1 MKKETG
7 LSYKWIVL
15 IVASVGS
22 LMGPLDSTIVSV
34 SMPSISDALQMDYAQ
49 TLWVPTAYLV
59 TIASI
64 LLIIGRVSDIFGKK
78 KIYISGFA
86 IFAVGSLL
94 CSLAQS
100 GEQLIS
106 FRVIQGI
113 GASFIMT
120 SGTALVSAAFPPGEQ
135 GRALGLNVMA
145 VYLGLAIGPPLGGIL
160 TQSFGWHSI
169 FLVNVPIAII
179 TIALAVWKLNECE
192 ILDKKVSFDI
202 SGAIAFAVG
211 LITILLGLTLG
222 NTDGWLSANV
232 LILVI
237 ISIVSF
243 VMFIRIEQK
252 KGENGLFDLR
262 LFTKNRLFAA
272 ANFSA
277 FLNYTA
283 YYGSTF
289 VISFYLQRVL
299 GIDIGTTGL
308 ILLAMPLI
316 MCIISPISGSLSDKV
331 GSRTLATLGMIIMA
345 VGLFLISTLDM
356 NTSIAIVVIYLVILG
371 IGMGMFSSPNTSA
384 VMKSVREDK
393 TGVASGMLSTMRTV
407 GQSLS
412 LVLMGSVMAI
422 VTSSAL
428 VSSVF
433 MGGSSSVDNAEFIT
447 GMSAAL
453 KVSALIALI
462 GAASSTLR
470 GKVETETEYEMSC
483 PK

>member
-1 MKKETG
+1 
-7 LSYKWIVL
+7 
-15 IVASVGS
+15 
-22 LMGPLDSTIVSV
+22 
-34 SMPSISDALQMDYAQ
+34 MPSISDALQMDYAQ

-202 SGAIAFAVG
+202 SGAIA
-211 LITILLGLTLG
+211 IC
-222 NTDGWLSANV
+222 
-232 LILVI
+232 
-237 ISIVSF
+237 
-243 VMFIRIEQK
+243 R
-252 KGENGLFDLR
+252 R
-262 LFTKNRLFAA
+262 LD
-272 ANFSA
+272 
-277 FLNYTA
+277 
-283 YYGSTF
+283 YYPA
-289 VISFYLQRVL
+289 
-299 GIDIGTTGL
+299 GIDTWKYRWM
-308 ILLAMPLI
+308 AFCKCPDFSYHFNS
-316 MCIISPISGSLSDKV
+316 IICNVYPD
-331 GSRTLATLGMIIMA
+331 RTE
-345 VGLFLISTLDM
+345 
-356 NTSIAIVVIYLVILG
+356 
-371 IGMGMFSSPNTSA
+371 
-384 VMKSVREDK
+384 KRREW
-393 TGVASGMLSTMRTV
+393 T
-407 GQSLS
+407 
-412 LVLMGSVMAI
+412 I
-422 VTSSAL
+422 
-428 VSSVF
+428 
-433 MGGSSSVDNAEFIT
+433 
-447 GMSAAL
+447 
-453 KVSALIALI
+453 
-462 GAASSTLR
+462 
-470 GKVETETEYEMSC
+470 
-483 PK
+483 

>member
-222 NTDGWLSANV
+222 NSDGWLSANV

-237 ISIVSF
+237 ISIISF

-308 ILLAMPLI
+308 ILLAMPLV

-345 VGLFLISTLDM
+345 VGLFLISTLGM

-384 VMKSVREDK
+384 VMKSVRKDK

>member
-1 MKKETG
+1 MKKETR

-237 ISIVSF
+237 ISIISF

-308 ILLAMPLI
+308 ILLAMPLV

-345 VGLFLISTLDM
+345 VGLFLISTLGM

-384 VMKSVREDK
+384 VMKSVRKDK

>member
-237 ISIVSF
+237 ISIISF

-308 ILLAMPLI
+308 ILLAMPLV

-345 VGLFLISTLDM
+345 VGLFLISTLGM

-384 VMKSVREDK
+384 VMKSVRKDK

>member
-237 ISIVSF
+237 ISIISF

-308 ILLAMPLI
+308 ILLAMPLV

-345 VGLFLISTLDM
+345 VGLFLISTLGM

-384 VMKSVREDK
+384 VMKSVRKDK

-462 GAASSTLR
+462 GASSSTLR

>member
-237 ISIVSF
+237 I
-243 VMFIRIEQK
+243 
-252 KGENGLFDLR
+252 R

-384 VMKSVREDK
+384 VMKSVRKDK

>member
-237 ISIVSF
+237 ISIISF

-384 VMKSVREDK
+384 VMKSVRKDK

>member
-384 VMKSVREDK
+384 VMKSVRKDK

-407 GQSLS
+407 GQSPS

>member
-237 ISIVSF
+237 ISIISF
-243 VMFIRIEQK
+243 VMFIQIEQK

-308 ILLAMPLI
+308 ILLAMPLV

-345 VGLFLISTLDM
+345 VGLFLISTLGM
-356 NTSIAIVVIYLVILG
+356 NTSIAIVVVYLVILG

-384 VMKSVREDK
+384 VMKSVRKDK

>member
-237 ISIVSF
+237 ISIISF

-308 ILLAMPLI
+308 ILLAMPLV
-316 MCIISPISGSLSDKV
+316 MCIISPITGSLSDKV

-345 VGLFLISTLDM
+345 VGLFLISTLGM

-384 VMKSVREDK
+384 VMKSVRKDK

>member
-59 TIASI
+59 TITSI

-237 ISIVSF
+237 ISIISF

-308 ILLAMPLI
+308 ILLAMPLV

-345 VGLFLISTLDM
+345 VGLFLISTLGM

-384 VMKSVREDK
+384 VMKSVRKDK

>member
-237 ISIVSF
+237 ISIISF

-308 ILLAMPLI
+308 ILLAMPLV

-345 VGLFLISTLDM
+345 VGLFLISTLGM

-384 VMKSVREDK
+384 VMKSVRMVWHQECCPQC
-393 TGVASGMLSTMRTV
+393 VQL
-407 GQSLS
+407 
-412 LVLMGSVMAI
+412 
-422 VTSSAL
+422 
-428 VSSVF
+428 
-433 MGGSSSVDNAEFIT
+433 DNH
-447 GMSAAL
+447 
-453 KVSALIALI
+453 
-462 GAASSTLR
+462 
-470 GKVETETEYEMSC
+470 
-483 PK
+483 

>member
-1 MKKETG
+1 MRKESG
-7 LSYKWIVL
+7 LSYKWMVL
-15 IVASVGS
+15 LIASIGS

-34 SMPSISDALQMDYAQ
+34 SMPAISDALQMDYAQ

-59 TIASI
+59 AIASI
-64 LLIIGRVSDIFGKK
+64 LLIVGRVSDIIGKK
-78 KIYISGFA
+78 KIYIGGFA

-94 CSLAQS
+94 CSLAQT
-100 GEQLIS
+100 GEQLIV
-106 FRVIQGI
+106 FRVLQGI
-113 GASFIMT
+113 GAAFIMT
-120 SGTALVSAAFPPGEQ
+120 SGTALVSAAFPPREQ

-145 VYLGLAIGPPLGGIL
+145 IYLGLAIGPPLGGVL

-169 FLVNVPIAII
+169 FLVSVPIAVV
-179 TIALAVWKLNECE
+179 TIALALWKLDECE
-192 ILDKKVSFDI
+192 LVDRCGSFDI
-202 SGAIAFAVG
+202 GGAATFAVG
-211 LITILLGLTLG
+211 LVTILLALTLG
-222 NTDGWLSANV
+222 DIDGWLSLKV
-232 LILVI
+232 IGLLI
-237 ISIVSF
+237 ISAVSF
-243 VMFIRIEQK
+243 ALFILIERK
-252 KGENGLFDLR
+252 KGEDGLFDLR

-316 MCIISPISGSLSDKV
+316 MCVISPLSGILSDKV
-331 GSRTLATLGMIIMA
+331 GSRTLSSLGMLIMA
-345 VGLFLISTLDM
+345 AGLFLISTL
-356 NTSIAIVVIYLVILG
+356 NTETSVSMVVVYLLILG
-371 IGMGMFSSPNTSA
+371 AGMGIFSSPNTSA
-384 VMKSVREDK
+384 VMRSVSKDK

-412 LVLMGSVMAI
+412 LVLMGAVMSI

-433 MGGSSSVDNAEFIT
+433 MGGSSAVDNAEFIV

-453 KVSALIALI
+453 KVSGLIALL
-462 GAASSTLR
+462 GALTSTLR
-470 GKVETETEYEMSC
+470 GKTELEEECEVAFS
-483 PK
+483 K

>member
-15 IVASVGS
+15 IVASIGS

-78 KIYISGFA
+78 KIYVSGFA
-86 IFAVGSLL
+86 VFAVGSLL

-100 GEQLIS
+100 GEQLIA
-106 FRVIQGI
+106 FRIIQGI
-113 GASFIMT
+113 GAAFIMT

-145 VYLGLAIGPPLGGIL
+145 VYLGLAMGPPLGGIL

-169 FLVNVPIAII
+169 FLVNVPIAVI
-179 TIALAVWKLNECE
+179 TIILAVWKLDECE

-202 SGAIAFAVG
+202 SGAAAFAVG
-211 LITILLGLTLG
+211 LIAILLALTLG
-222 NTDGWLSANV
+222 NTDGWLSASV
-232 LILVI
+232 IILILISI
-237 ISIVSF
+237 ISFIL
-243 VMFIRIEQK
+243 FIRIEQK
-252 KGENGLFDLR
+252 KGDNGLFDLK
-262 LFTKNRLFAA
+262 LFTKNHLFAA

-277 FLNYTA
+277 FLNYTS

-289 VISFYLQRVL
+289 IISFYLQRVL
-299 GIDIGTTGL
+299 GVDIGTTGL
-308 ILLAMPLI
+308 ILLAMPLV
-316 MCIISPISGSLSDKV
+316 MCIISPISGNLSDKI
-331 GSRTLATLGMIIMA
+331 GSRTLATIGMIIMA
-345 VGLFLISTLDM
+345 AGLFLISTLDT
-356 NTSIAIVVIYLVILG
+356 NTSISTVVIYLIILG
-371 IGMGMFSSPNTSA
+371 VGMGIFSSPNTSA
-384 VMKSVREDK
+384 IMKSVRKDK

-433 MGGSSSVDNAEFIT
+433 IGGSSSVDNVEFMI

-470 GKVETETEYEMSC
+470 GKVETETEYEISC
-483 PK
+483 QK

>member
-1 MKKETG
+1 
-7 LSYKWIVL
+7 
-15 IVASVGS
+15 
-22 LMGPLDSTIVSV
+22 
-34 SMPSISDALQMDYAQ
+34 
-49 TLWVPTAYLV
+49 
-59 TIASI
+59 
-64 LLIIGRVSDIFGKK
+64 
-78 KIYISGFA
+78 
-86 IFAVGSLL
+86 
-94 CSLAQS
+94 
-100 GEQLIS
+100 
-106 FRVIQGI
+106 
-113 GASFIMT
+113 
-120 SGTALVSAAFPPGEQ
+120 
-135 GRALGLNVMA
+135 
-145 VYLGLAIGPPLGGIL
+145 
-160 TQSFGWHSI
+160 
-169 FLVNVPIAII
+169 
-179 TIALAVWKLNECE
+179 
-192 ILDKKVSFDI
+192 
-202 SGAIAFAVG
+202 
-211 LITILLGLTLG
+211 
-222 NTDGWLSANV
+222 
-232 LILVI
+232 
-237 ISIVSF
+237 
-243 VMFIRIEQK
+243 MFIRIEQK

-384 VMKSVREDK
+384 VMKSVRKDK

>member
-384 VMKSVREDK
+384 VMKSVRKDK

>member
-237 ISIVSF
+237 ISIISF

-308 ILLAMPLI
+308 ILLAMPLV

-345 VGLFLISTLDM
+345 VGLFLISTLGM

-384 VMKSVREDK
+384 VMKSVRKDK

-462 GAASSTLR
+462 GAASSILR